1 MRRTLFILLFSF
13 PFVASA
19 EPYCVAPAAHNFVL
33 ATSESD
39 LTGGWGG
46 DWLLQSVDTSDRI
59 FLRRCD
65 VPVSKR
71 TCYYAVDVAPG
82 RYYFKEV
89 VAGAKNT
96 LVYPVSKKSLWFE
109 ITGKGVDYIGDW
121 SIARDSD
128 RLAKKLD
135 IRYSVSG
142 LDRMLRACRISGKK
156 QFLSKTQV
164 PASEIV
170 D

>member
-1 MRRTLFILLFSF
+1 MRRKLCSLLLF
-13 PFVASA
+13 VAFAANA
-19 EPYCVAPAAHNFVL
+19 EPYCFAPSAHNVVL
-33 ATSESD
+33 ATGESD

-59 FLRRCD
+59 FLRRCN
-65 VPVSKR
+65 VAVSNG

-89 VAGAKNT
+89 TTSAKNT
-96 LVYPVSKKSLWFE
+96 LQYPVSRKSLWFE

-121 SIARDSD
+121 SIARDGD
-128 RLAKKLD
+128 RLVKKLE
-135 IRYSVSG
+135 IRYSVQN
-142 LDRMLRACRISGKK
+142 LDRMMRACRISGKK
-156 QFLSKTQV
+156 QFLSKTQA

>member
-1 MRRTLFILLFSF
+1 MHRTLFLLLFSISSA
-13 PFVASA
+13 ASA

-33 ATSESD
+33 ATGESD
-39 LTGGWGG
+39 LTEGWGG
-46 DWLLQSVDTSDRI
+46 DWLLQRVDTSDRI

-65 VPVSKR
+65 VPVSKGA
-71 TCYYAVDVAPG
+71 CYYAVDVAPG

-89 VAGAKNT
+89 VAGVNNT
-96 LVYPVSKKSLWFE
+96 LAYPVSKKSLWFE

-128 RLAKKLD
+128 RLVKKLD
-135 IRYSVSG
+135 IRYSASN
-142 LDRMLRACRISGKK
+142 LDRMLHACRISGKR
-156 QFLSKTQV
+156 QFLSKTQA

>member
-1 MRRTLFILLFSF
+1 MRWTLLGLLFSL
-13 PFVASA
+13 PFAASA

-33 ATSESD
+33 ATGESD

-46 DWLLQSVDTSDRI
+46 DWLLQSVDTPDRI

-65 VPVSKR
+65 VAVSNG

-89 VAGAKNT
+89 AASAKNT
-96 LVYPVSKKSLWFE
+96 LQYPVSRKSLWFE

-128 RLAKKLD
+128 RLVKKLD
-135 IRYSVSG
+135 IRYSVSN
-142 LDRMLRACRISGKK
+142 LDQMLRACRISGKR
-156 QFLSKTQV
+156 QFLSKTQA